1 MSTSP
6 NGDAD
11 LPGEEALSVTE
22 HPFTLSQELDLAL
35 ELADVADQIVVQHF
49 RPEGYSFENKYDG
62 SPVTAIDRAVEQ
74 AIRERVA
81 LRRPGYVVLGEE
93 DGLGATSPPSHH
105 AYHGPCGAQISATPT
120 SPHPHGLS
128 GAERGSGAPRW
139 IVDPIDG
146 TRKFVRGIPIF
157 ATLLALER
165 DGEIVVGLASAP
177 LMADR
182 GRRWWAARGLGAFSD
197 GRLLQVSRV
206 GRLADAH
213 VLHGSVEGWVRRGL
227 GQPLLDLSSRCWGTA
242 GPGDFWIHL
251 LVAEGAADAAVEP
264 EAAVWD
270 VAALKLIVE
279 EAGGRFS
286 DFAGRSTPAGGNGL
300 STNGLIHDEILAHL
314 RA

>member
-1 MSTSP
+1 MRTSP

-35 ELADVADQIVVQHF
+35 ELADLADQIVVEQF
-49 RPEGYSFENKYDG
+49 KPDGYAFENKYDG
-62 SPVTAIDRAVEQ
+62 SPVTAIDRRVEQ
-74 AIRERVA
+74 AIRDLVA
-81 LRRPGYVVLGEE
+81 VRRPGYAVLGEE
-93 DGLGATSPPSHH
+93 AGLGDGDADSH
-105 AYHGPCGAQISATPT
+105 A
-120 SPHPHGLS
+120 
-128 GAERGSGAPRW
+128 RW

-165 DGEIVVGLASAP
+165 DGEIVVGVASAP

-182 GRRWWAARGLGAFSD
+182 GRRWWAAKGLGAFAD
-197 GRLLQVSRV
+197 GRLLEVSRV
-206 GRLADAH
+206 SRLQDAH
-213 VLHGSVEGWVRRGL
+213 VLHGSVEGFVRKGV
-227 GQPLLDLSSRCWGTA
+227 GPALLDLSARCWGTT

-251 LVAEGAADAAVEP
+251 LVAEGKAEAAVEP
-264 EAAVWD
+264 EAAIWD

-286 DFAGRSTPAGGNGL
+286 DFTGRNTPAGGNAV
-300 STNGLIHDEILAHL
+300 STNGLFHDEILAFL